1 MTIAATKEKT
11 WAEKTLEAIPEIL
24 KNTPMTLLI
33 DQGLEGGL
41 GEYSGLAS
49 LILDEEFEEI
59 KQEYELQEGK
69 VQELIKGLP
78 VVIREEIDKSLE
90 KMEEIVLMER
100 HDGARKMADILIRV
114 YVRHHLGLDV

>member
-1 MTIAATKEKT
+1 MTMTATKEKT
-11 WAEKTLEAIPEIL
+11 FA
-24 KNTPMTLLI
+24 
-33 DQGLEGGL
+33 DQGLEAGL
-41 GEYSGLAS
+41 KDYHGLAS

-100 HDGARKMADILIRV
+100 HDGARKMADILIRF